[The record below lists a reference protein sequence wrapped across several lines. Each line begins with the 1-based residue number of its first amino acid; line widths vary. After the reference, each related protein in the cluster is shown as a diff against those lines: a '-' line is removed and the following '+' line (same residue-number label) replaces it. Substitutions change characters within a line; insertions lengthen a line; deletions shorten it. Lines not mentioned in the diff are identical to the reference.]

1 MLLRILRSKLF
12 IVALVL
18 LALSASLYAYRQP
31 LLERIIQVAVGH
43 RLSVSNA
50 SYLPDGLHVALCGAG
65 SQFLVDPKRSEPCVL
80 VLAGQ
85 QLFVVGA
92 GNKSTQIIE
101 SMNFGAGEVKAVFLT
116 SLHSYQI
123 NGLGQLL
130 NWNWL
135 LAKSDKPLPVLGPKG
150 VEDVVSSLNQ
160 AYFID
165 SRYKL
170 STLNPKNVSEFS
182 YGGRPI
188 TIQFEKPDDVAT
200 ISKTNDLEVLA
211 FQVNPATDA
220 PSLGY
225 IFRYKGRSAL
235 ITGDVSKNANF
246 VHRAKGVDLLVHD
259 ALSPVLMQAY
269 LNGAVKS
276 GLTHVADL
284 FSLIMT
290 QHTSPEEAAH
300 TATQASVKYLL
311 LSGITPP
318 LQLPGAEGIFM
329 GQANKIYQGPI
340 KIGVDGDVVSMP
352 AYSDEFNLRNLITRF

>member
-1 MLLRILRSKLF
+1 MLFRILRSRLF
-12 IVALVL
+12 IFVLIMLVL
-18 LALSASLYAYRQP
+18 GAGVYSFRLP
-31 LLERIIQVAVGH
+31 LLERVIQLAVGH
-43 RLSVSNA
+43 RLASSNA
-50 SYLPDGLHVALCGAG
+50 AYLPDGLHVALCGAG

-80 VLAGQ
+80 VLAGK

-130 NWNWL
+130 NWNWI
-135 LAKSDKPLPVLGPKG
+135 LAKSDKPLPVIGPKG
-150 VEDVVSSLNQ
+150 VEEVVAGLNQ
-160 AYFID
+160 AYSID
-165 SRYKL
+165 SKYKL
-170 STLNPKNVSEFS
+170 STLDPKNLSQVS
-182 YGGRPI
+182 YGGRSI
-188 TIQFEKPDDVAT
+188 TIHFEKPDDIAT
-200 ISKTNDLEVLA
+200 ISKTNELEVLA
-211 FQVNPATDA
+211 FQVNAATDA

-235 ITGDVSKNANF
+235 ITGDVSKSADI
-246 VHRAKGVDLLVHD
+246 VRRAKNIDLLVHD

-276 GLTHVADL
+276 GLTHVSEL

-290 QHTSPEEAAH
+290 QHTSPEEAAQ
-300 TATQASVKYLL
+300 TASQAAVKYLL

-318 LQLPGAEGIFM
+318 LQIPGSEGIFM
-329 GQANKIYQGPI
+329 GQAKKIYNGPI
-340 KIGVDGDVVSMP
+340 KIGADGDVISMP
-352 AYSDEFNLRNLITRF
+352 AHSDEFNTRNIITRF